1 MSQSEIVKNLRKTK
15 HISRQTLFKNIVKVT
30 TIKSSGFRC
39 LRWENEEETHHVKS
53 LWIDL

>member
-1 MSQSEIVKNLRKTK
+1 MPQCEIVKNLRKTK
-15 HISRQTLFKNIVKVT
+15 HISRQILFKNIVKVT